1 MDIIINSL
9 YKNKE
14 VFLRELISNAS
25 DALDKIRFL
34 ALTNPSVGDVSDL
47 DIKISFDEEAK
58 TLTLRDNG
66 VGMGRTDLVTNLGTV
81 AKSGTS
87 DFFEKLAEGQDVSLI
102 GQFGVGFYSAYLVA
116 DRVTVSSKHNDDE
129 VHTWD
134 STAGGSFTISKG
146 SETGEL
152 TRGTRITLHL
162 KDDMAK
168 YLKEDQLKDLVKRH
182 SEFVDFP
189 IQLWTEK
196 TEEKEVTDS
205 EAESEEEDE
214 TSGAPAR

>member
-34 ALTNPSVGDVSDL
+34 ALTNSKVGDVSDL

-66 VGMGRTDLVTNLGTV
+66 IGMTKSDLVTNLGTV

-87 DFFEKLAEGQDVSLI
+87 EFFEKLAEGQDVSLI
-102 GQFGVGFYSAYLVA
+102 GQFGVGFYSVYLVA
-116 DRVTVSSKHNDDE
+116 DKV
-129 VHTWD
+129 
-134 STAGGSFTISKG
+134 
-146 SETGEL
+146 
-152 TRGTRITLHL
+152 
-162 KDDMAK
+162 
-168 YLKEDQLKDLVKRH
+168 
-182 SEFVDFP
+182 
-189 IQLWTEK
+189 
-196 TEEKEVTDS
+196 
-205 EAESEEEDE
+205 
-214 TSGAPAR
+214 